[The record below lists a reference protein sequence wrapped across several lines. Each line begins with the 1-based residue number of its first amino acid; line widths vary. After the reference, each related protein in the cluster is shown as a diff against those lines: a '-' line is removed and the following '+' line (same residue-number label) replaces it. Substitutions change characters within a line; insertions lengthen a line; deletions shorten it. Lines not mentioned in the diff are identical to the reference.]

1 MAKKETEFKDSQTAY
16 EWHAVKG
23 DLGGLTEKILSIDPE
38 TGDITRLLRFPKGY
52 EGKEVLRHPFWE
64 EIYILEGYL
73 VDVKVN
79 QTYQRG
85 YYACRPPG
93 MIHGPFRSPEGC
105 ITFEMRYVDPRVTKD
120 PSIFRF
126 FLKKGTD
133 HVPLEF
139 EVKRMVNGGYVGRN
153 QEEVRRHIEELAKQG
168 IPGPSS
174 TPTLYPVSRRSLT
187 QASSIEVFGE
197 ETSGEAEFVLLMEN
211 ENQIYAGVGSD
222 HTDRKLEMFDIAW
235 SKNICPNV
243 ISKELW
249 FFDDVLPHWD
259 EIALRSW
266 VTRGGKRSLYQEARL
281 RSVLSPKELISFVRS
296 RIQGES
302 DHLVI
307 FSGTI
312 GLLEGELI
320 FGEKFEVELEDPV
333 SGDRLSVAY
342 EVVPLNFVKS
352 L

>member
-1 MAKKETEFKDSQTAY
+1 MAKKEIEFTDSQTAF
-16 EWHAVKG
+16 EWHAVEG

-52 EGKEVLRHPFWE
+52 EGKEVLCHPFWE

-85 YYACRPPG
+85 CYACRPPG
-93 MIHGPFRSPEGC
+93 MIHGPFRAPEGC
-105 ITFEMRYVDPRVTKD
+105 VTFEMRYVDPNIMRD

-126 FLKKGTD
+126 TLKKGT
-133 HVPLEF
+133 VRLPLEF
-139 EVKRMVNGGYVGRN
+139 HVKRMVNGGYVGRN
-153 QEEVRRHIEELAKQG
+153 QEEVRRHIEELAKKG

-174 TPTLYPVSRRSLT
+174 TPTLYPVSRRALT

-211 ENQIYAGVGSD
+211 EKQIYVGVGSD

-249 FFDDVLPHWD
+249 SFDDILPHWD

-266 VTRGGKRSLYQEARL
+266 VTRGGKRSLYQEAPL
-281 RSVLSPKELISFVRS
+281 CSILPPEELISFVRS
-296 RIQGES
+296 RIQGEL
-302 DHLVI
+302 DHVVI

-312 GLLEGELI
+312 GLLKGELI
-320 FGEKFEVELEDPV
+320 FGEKFEVELEDPI
-333 SGDRLSVAY
+333 SRDRLSVWY